1 MEGKQHIGTVPVKLS
16 RACNNLRKQHVDSHF
31 ALATIRQLLDSA
43 VLLREKTTFVLSQ
56 DDKARVP
63 LGLAAANK
71 QSPILMHVH
80 YRISSSVYMAR
91 LGQYEFVLF
100 VPPLKT
106 LKNEVFVSFNM
117 EFKLKYYR
125 KSSKTIMFRYCGV
138 GTVRI
143 VRARKITDFY
153 QIKRKNSQK

>member
-1 MEGKQHIGTVPVKLS
+1 
-16 RACNNLRKQHVDSHF
+16 
-31 ALATIRQLLDSA
+31 
-43 VLLREKTTFVLSQ
+43 
-56 DDKARVP
+56 
-63 LGLAAANK
+63 
-71 QSPILMHVH
+71 
-80 YRISSSVYMAR
+80 MAK

-125 KSSKTIMFRYCGV
+125 KSSKTIMARYCGV

-143 VRARKITDFY
+143 VRVRKIADFH